1 MKKIMKNKLVILI
14 AVTCF
19 LGACKK
25 SLLEP
30 VPQTQLVPDNAFATP
45 ERVEQQVRGIYG
57 GVKSGQFLGG
67 RYFVYNDIRGE
78 EFLNNTS
85 NGVTGLQT
93 WNFTLNENTNEVT
106 NFWNAA
112 YAAINRANVVLKGL
126 DNSPI
131 DAALVT
137 KYKGEALFL
146 RALSHYDLLTLF
158 ARPSWDTPNDKY
170 GIVIRLNAETNTDA
184 ASNVVP
190 RSKVSEVYAQII
202 SDLNAAETN
211 LPLTN
216 GSNYANATRAHKNAA
231 IALKTRVYLSMRQYD
246 KVITEANK
254 IVSAAAPFQAPTGV
268 AHKLESNIATIFPP
282 LSNPA
287 VQGTY
292 TGPEVI
298 FTMPFTSQDLPGT
311 QNGLGSYYNPSPNGL
326 GDYYLNPAGIVANA
340 GWKATDARRAFN
352 VTTSGKSYLR
362 KWPNNGGS
370 LPDYAPVIRY
380 SEVLLNLA
388 EALVRQNNTVDARAV
403 DLLNAVRQRSDATT
417 VFTVAGFATPH
428 ALIDQILTERRIEFL
443 GEGLRSIDVMRL
455 GQTFVAK
462 DIAPSVA
469 PSGSQYIW
477 PIPLRERQTNTGIEQ
492 NPGY

>member
-112 YAAINRANVVLKGL
+112 YAAINRANVVIKGL

-137 KYKGEALFL
+137 KYKGEAMFL

-158 ARPSWDTPNDKY
+158 GRPYWDTPNDKY
-170 GIVIRLNAETNTDA
+170 GVVLRLNAETNTDA
-184 ASNVVP
+184 ASNVVA

-211 LPLTN
+211 L
-216 GSNYANATRAHKNAA
+216 
-231 IALKTRVYLSMRQYD
+231 
-246 KVITEANK
+246 
-254 IVSAAAPFQAPTGV
+254 
-268 AHKLESNIATIFPP
+268 
-282 LSNPA
+282 
-287 VQGTY
+287 
-292 TGPEVI
+292 
-298 FTMPFTSQDLPGT
+298 
-311 QNGLGSYYNPSPNGL
+311 
-326 GDYYLNPAGIVANA
+326 
-340 GWKATDARRAFN
+340 
-352 VTTSGKSYLR
+352 
-362 KWPNNGGS
+362 
-370 LPDYAPVIRY
+370 
-380 SEVLLNLA
+380 
-388 EALVRQNNTVDARAV
+388 
-403 DLLNAVRQRSDATT
+403 
-417 VFTVAGFATPH
+417 
-428 ALIDQILTERRIEFL
+428 
-443 GEGLRSIDVMRL
+443 
-455 GQTFVAK
+455 
-462 DIAPSVA
+462 
-469 PSGSQYIW
+469 
-477 PIPLRERQTNTGIEQ
+477 
-492 NPGY
+492 

>member
-1 MKKIMKNKLVILI
+1 MKKKLIILI
-14 AVTCF
+14 AATSL

-25 SLLEP
+25 ELLEP
-30 VPQTQLVPDNAFATP
+30 VPQTQLIPDNAFATP
-45 ERVEQQVRGIYG
+45 ERVEQQVRGMYS

-112 YAAINRANVVLKGL
+112 YAAINRTNVVLEGL
-126 DNSPI
+126 ANSPI
-131 DAALVT
+131 DATLKT

-146 RALSHYDLLTLF
+146 RALSHYSLLTLF
-158 ARPSWDTPNDKY
+158 GRPLWDTPNDKY
-170 GIVIRLNAETNTDA
+170 GIVLRLKAETNADP

-190 RSKVSEVYAQII
+190 RAKVSEVYAQILA
-202 SDLNAAETN
+202 DLNEAETS
-211 LPLTN
+211 LTATN

-231 IALKTRVYLSMRQYD
+231 IALKTRVYLSMRQYAN
-246 KVITEANK
+246 VITEANK
-254 IVSAAAPFQAPTGV
+254 IVPATAPFQAPTGV
-268 AHKLESNIATIFPP
+268 AHRLEANIATVFPP
-282 LSNPA
+282 LSNPP

-298 FTMPFTSQDLPGT
+298 LTMPFTNLDLPGT

-326 GDYYLNPAGIVANA
+326 GDYYLNPAGIVAQA
-340 GWKATDARRAFN
+340 GWKTTDARRAFN
-352 VTTSGKSYLR
+352 VVTSGKTYLR

-370 LPDYAPVIRY
+370 IPDYSPVMRY

-388 EALVRQNNTVDARAV
+388 EALVRQNNTVDARAIA
-403 DLLNAVRQRSDATT
+403 LLNAVRQRSDATT
-417 VFTVAGFATPH
+417 TFTPADFATPQ
-428 ALIDQILTERRIEFL
+428 ALIDQIMTERRIEFL

-455 GQTFVAK
+455 GQTFAAK
-462 DIAPSVA
+462 DIAPAVA
-469 PSGSQYIW
+469 PTGTQYVW

>member
-1 MKKIMKNKLVILI
+1 M
-14 AVTCF
+14 AVTCI
-19 LGACKK
+19 LGGCKK

-30 VPQTQLVPDNAFATP
+30 VPQTQLIPDNAFATP

-67 RYFVYNDIRGE
+67 RYFIYNDIRGE

-112 YAAINRANVVLKGL
+112 YNAINRANVVLLGL
-126 DNSPI
+126 ETSPL
-131 DAALVT
+131 DVALLN
-137 KYKGEALFL
+137 KYRGEARFL
-146 RALSHYDLLTLF
+146 RALSHYSLLTLF
-158 ARPSWDTPNDKY
+158 GRPAWDVPNDKY
-170 GIVIRLNAETNTDA
+170 GVVLRLNAETNSDPA
-184 ASNVVP
+184 ANVVP
-190 RSKVSEVYAQII
+190 RSKVSEVYAQILA
-202 SDLNAAETN
+202 DLNFAEAN
-211 LPLTN
+211 LALNN
-216 GSNYANATRAHKNAA
+216 GGGPANATRAHRNAA
-231 IALKTRVYLSMRQYD
+231 IALKTRVYLSLRQYAN
-246 KVITEANK
+246 VITEANK
-254 IVSAAAPFQAPTGV
+254 IVPATAPFQAATGV
-268 AHKLESNIATIFPP
+268 AHRLEANIATVFPP
-282 LSNPA
+282 LVSPA

-292 TGPEVI
+292 TGTESI
-298 FTMPFTSQDLPGT
+298 FTMPFTSLDLPGT
-311 QNGLGSYYNPSPNGL
+311 QNGQGSYYNPSPNGL
-326 GDYYLNPAGIVANA
+326 GDYYLNPAGITANA
-340 GWKATDARRAFN
+340 GWKTTDARRAFN
-352 VTTSGKSYLR
+352 VVTSGKTYLR

-370 LPDYAPVIRY
+370 IPDYAPVIRY

-417 VFTVAGFATPH
+417 TFTVAGFADAQ
-428 ALIDQILTERRIEFL
+428 ALIDQILIERRIEFL

-455 GQTFVAK
+455 GGTFVAK
-462 DIAPSVA
+462 DIAPAVA
-469 PSGSQYIW
+469 PTGTQYVW

>member
-1 MKKIMKNKLVILI
+1 MKNKLIILL
-14 AVTCF
+14 AGVCLLT
-19 LGACKK
+19 ACKK

-30 VPQTQLVPDNAFATP
+30 VPQTQLIPDNAFSTP
-45 ERVEQQVRGIYG
+45 ERVEQQVRGIYA
-57 GVKSGQFLGG
+57 GVKSGQFFGG
-67 RYFVYNDIRGE
+67 RYFVYNDVRGE

-85 NGVTGLQT
+85 NGVTALQT

-106 NFWNAA
+106 NFWNSA

-126 DNSPI
+126 ENSPI

-137 KYKGEALFL
+137 KYKGEAMFL
-146 RALSHYDLLTLF
+146 RALSHYALLTLYG
-158 ARPSWDTPNDKY
+158 RPSWDAANDKY
-170 GIVIRLNAETNTDA
+170 GVVLRLNPETNTDA
-184 ASNVVP
+184 QANLAP
-190 RSKVSEVYAQII
+190 RAKVSEVYAQII
-202 SDLNAAETN
+202 SDLNFAEAN
-211 LPLTN
+211 LASTN
-216 GSNYANATRAHKNAA
+216 GSNYANATRAHKNSA

-254 IVSAAAPFQAPTGV
+254 IVPLTAPFQAPTGV
-268 AHKLESNIATIFPP
+268 GNKLEANIATVFPA
-282 LSNPA
+282 LSAPA

-292 TGPEVI
+292 TGPEAI
-298 FTMPFTSQDLPGT
+298 FTMPFTSLDLPGT

-340 GWKATDARRAFN
+340 GWKVTDARKAFN

-370 LPDYAPVIRY
+370 IPDYAPVIRY

-388 EALVRQNNTVDARAV
+388 EALVRQNNVVDARAV
-403 DLLNAVRQRSDATT
+403 DLLNAVRQRSDPTT
-417 VFTVAGFATPH
+417 VFTVAGFATPQ

-455 GQTFVAK
+455 GQTFLAK
-462 DIAPSVA
+462 DIAPAVA
-469 PSGSQYIW
+469 PGGTQYIW
-477 PIPLRERQTNTGIEQ
+477 PIPLRERQTNTVIEQ

>member
-1 MKKIMKNKLVILI
+1 MKKKFIILI
-14 AVTCF
+14 AAISLF
-19 LGACKK
+19 GACKK

-30 VPQTQLVPDNAFATP
+30 VPQTQLIPDNAFATP

-67 RYFVYNDIRGE
+67 RYFIYNDIRGE

-112 YAAINRANVVLKGL
+112 YAAINRANVVLQGL
-126 DNSPI
+126 ENSPI
-131 DAALVT
+131 DAALKT
-137 KYKGEALFL
+137 KYRGEALFL
-146 RALSHYDLLTLF
+146 RALSHYSLLTLF
-158 ARPSWDTPNDKY
+158 GRPAWDTPNDKY
-170 GIVIRLNAETNTDA
+170 GVVLRLKAETNADPE
-184 ASNVVP
+184 SNVVP
-190 RSKVSEVYAQII
+190 RSKISEVYAQII
-202 SDLNAAETN
+202 SDLNAAETS
-211 LPLTN
+211 LTATN

-231 IALKTRVYLSMRQYD
+231 IALKTRVYMSLRQYNN
-246 KVITEANK
+246 VITEANK
-254 IVSAAAPFQAPTGV
+254 IVSATAPFQAPTGV
-268 AHKLESNIATIFPP
+268 AHKLEANIATVFPP
-282 LSNPA
+282 LSSPA

-292 TGPEVI
+292 TGPESI
-298 FTMPFTSQDLPGT
+298 FTMPFTSLDLPGT
-311 QNGLGSYYNPSPNGL
+311 QNGQGSYYNPSPNGL
-326 GDYYLNPAGIVANA
+326 GDYYLNPAGITANA

-352 VTTSGKSYLR
+352 VTTSGKVYLR

-370 LPDYAPVIRY
+370 IPDYAPVIRY

-388 EALVRQNNTVDARAV
+388 EALVRQNNTVDARAIA
-403 DLLNAVRQRSDATT
+403 LLNAVRQRSDATT
-417 VFTVAGFATPH
+417 TFTAGDFATPQ
-428 ALIDQILTERRIEFL
+428 ALIDQILTERRIELL

-455 GQTFVAK
+455 GETFAAK
-462 DIAPSVA
+462 DIAPAVA
-469 PSGSQYIW
+469 PTGTQYVW

>member
-1 MKKIMKNKLVILI
+1 MKKRIIILI
-14 AVTCF
+14 AVTSL

-30 VPQTQLVPDNAFATP
+30 VPQTQLIPDNAFATP
-45 ERVEQQVRGIYG
+45 ERVEQLVRGIYG

-112 YAAINRANVVLKGL
+112 YAAINRANVVIEGL
-126 DNSPI
+126 ANSPI
-131 DAALVT
+131 DAALKT

-146 RALSHYDLLTLF
+146 RALSHYSLLTLF
-158 ARPSWDTPNDKY
+158 GRPLWDTPNDKY
-170 GIVIRLNAETNTDA
+170 GIVIRLKAETNADP

-190 RSKVSEVYAQII
+190 RAKVSEVYTQII
-202 SDLNAAETN
+202 ADLNEAETS
-211 LPLTN
+211 LAATN
-216 GSNYANATRAHKNAA
+216 GSSYANATRAHKNAA
-231 IALKTRVYLSMRQYD
+231 IALKVRVYLSMRQYNNA
-246 KVITEANK
+246 ITEANK
-254 IVSAAAPFQAPTGV
+254 IVSATAPFQAPTGV
-268 AHKLESNIATIFPP
+268 AHKLEANIATVFPA
-282 LSNPA
+282 LSSPA

-292 TGPEVI
+292 TGPESI
-298 FTMPFTSQDLPGT
+298 FTMPFTSLDLPGT

-326 GDYYLNPAGIVANA
+326 GDSYLNPAGITANA

-352 VTTSGKSYLR
+352 VTTSSKVYLR

-370 LPDYAPVIRY
+370 IPDYSPVIRY

-417 VFTVAGFATPH
+417 TFTVAGFANPQ
-428 ALIDQILTERRIEFL
+428 ALIDQILIERRIELL
-443 GEGLRSIDVMRL
+443 GEGFRSIDVMRL

-462 DIAPSVA
+462 DIAPAVA
-469 PSGSQYIW
+469 PAGTQYVW

>member
-1 MKKIMKNKLVILI
+1 MKNKLIILI
-14 AVTCF
+14 AATCF

-30 VPQTQLVPDNAFATP
+30 VPQTQFIPDNAFATP

-112 YAAINRANVVLKGL
+112 YNAINRANVVLKGL
-126 DNSPI
+126 ENSPI
-131 DAALVT
+131 DAASKT
-137 KYKGEALFL
+137 KYIGEALFL
-146 RALSHYDLLTLF
+146 RALSHYSLLTLF
-158 ARPSWDTPNDKY
+158 GRPAWDAPNDKY
-170 GIVIRLNAETNTDA
+170 GVVLRLNAELIADPPANI
-184 ASNVVP
+184 VP
-190 RSKVSEVYAQII
+190 RSKVSEVYTQIL
-202 SDLNAAETN
+202 SDLNTAETN

-216 GSNYANATRAHKNAA
+216 GGNYANATRAHKNAA
-231 IALKTRVYLSMRQYD
+231 IALKTRVYLSLRQYNN
-246 KVITEANK
+246 VITEANK

-268 AHKLESNIATIFPP
+268 AHKLEANIATVFPA

-292 TGPEVI
+292 TGPESI
-298 FTMPFTSQDLPGT
+298 FTMPFTSLDLPGT

-326 GDYYLNPAGIVANA
+326 GDYYLNPAGIIANV
-340 GWKATDARRAFN
+340 GWKPTDTRRAFN
-352 VTTSGKSYLR
+352 VVTSSKAYLR

-370 LPDYAPVIRY
+370 IPDYAPVIRY

-417 VFTVAGFATPH
+417 VFTVAGFANPQ
-428 ALIDQILTERRIEFL
+428 ALLDQILVERRIEFL

-462 DIAPSVA
+462 DIAPAVA
-469 PSGSQYIW
+469 PTGTQYVW